1 MRSFTPRTLQVARRC
16 CSSGRGRL
24 SSRMRPR
31 RRSAPAT
38 AEEELR
44 PGRDG
49 IGTQRLVVLEMT
61 EYAVMQ
67 DEQSAIAALG
77 NRPSLI
83 GVETATQLEQLRAD
97 EVRRG
102 PGKPLLQA
110 TGRGRRGGITAEIER
125 WLRDLVSRTCAA
137 RSSPGRTLYTC
148 GWASRPA
155 SAVSRKP

>member
-1 MRSFTPRTLQVARRC
+1 
-16 CSSGRGRL
+16 
-24 SSRMRPR
+24 MRPR

-67 DEQSAIAALG
+67 DAQSAIAALE

-83 GVETATQLEQLRAD
+83 GVETATQLEQLRVD
-97 EVRRG
+97 EVRHG
-102 PGKPLLQA
+102 PGKLLLQT

-125 WLRDLVSRTCAA
+125 WLRELVSKTCAA

-148 GWASRPA
+148 GWAPRPA